1 MVIELTILL
10 FVVIVAEPRTDSLVV
25 IEGDGGNTETRV
37 NKDVLVTF
45 TDSVD

>member
-1 MVIELTILL
+1 MIALTIL
-10 FVVIVAEPRTDSLVV
+10 FVFGMVAEPRTDSFVV

-37 NKDVLVTF
+37 NKDVLVTS